1 MERGLNRR
9 YICLLQLLGEVPRDN
24 SEIYVCVYVHVGRV
38 TDGDIIL
45 FCVCV
50 LVKSRGGLQF
60 FLCPQKVWFG
70 IAV

>member
-1 MERGLNRR
+1 MPSAAARGSPDRQQRN
-9 YICLLQLLGEVPRDN
+9 
-24 SEIYVCVYVHVGRV
+24 IYVCAYVHVGRV

-50 LVKSRGGLQF
+50 LVKSCGGLQF